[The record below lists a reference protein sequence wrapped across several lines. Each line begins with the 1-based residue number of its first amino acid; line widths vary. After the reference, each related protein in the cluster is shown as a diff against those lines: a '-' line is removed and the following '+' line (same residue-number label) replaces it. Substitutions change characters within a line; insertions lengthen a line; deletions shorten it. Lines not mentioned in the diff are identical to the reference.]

1 MTESSSQGLAA
12 DPGNIDPMSFSGEY
26 LAERPPM
33 AVPAKQNEEAKQLR
47 ILLVEDDA
55 LLGDGIRAGLKLAD
69 YAADWVRDGE
79 TARLALAD
87 HDYDAC
93 VLDLGLPKKDGL
105 AVLKELRARGSTL
118 PVLILTAR
126 DTHADKIGGLD
137 AGADDYLTK
146 PFDLGE
152 LQARLRALIRRA
164 AGAATPT
171 LEHAGVRLDPAS
183 KRVTRDGQPVTLS
196 AREYALLRDLLTH
209 KSQLRTRA
217 QLEDSLYAWGAEV
230 ESNTVEV
237 YIHHLRKKL
246 GSEFIRTVRGF
257 GYQLGEKAG
266 RETDDGEA
274 PG

>member
-1 MTESSSQGLAA
+1 M
-12 DPGNIDPMSFSGEY
+12 
-26 LAERPPM
+26 R
-33 AVPAKQNEEAKQLR
+33 V
-47 ILLVEDDA
+47 LLVEDDA

-69 YAADWVRDGE
+69 YAVDWVRDGE
-79 TARLALAD
+79 AARLALSS

-105 AVLKELRARGSTL
+105 AVLKELRSQGSKL

-126 DTHADKIGGLD
+126 DTQADKIAGLD

-152 LQARLRALIRRA
+152 LQARMRALLRRS

-171 LEHAGVRLDPAS
+171 LEHAGVVLEPAS
-183 KRVTRDGQPVTLS
+183 KRVTLSGQPVTLS
-196 AREYALLRDLLTH
+196 AREYALLLDLLSH
-209 KSQLRTRA
+209 KNQLRTRS
-217 QLEDSLYAWGAEV
+217 QLEESLYAWGEEK

-246 GSEFIRTVRGF
+246 GADFIRTVRGF
-257 GYQLGEKAG
+257 GYQLG
-266 RETDDGEA
+266 DSA
-274 PG
+274 P

>member
-1 MTESSSQGLAA
+1 M
-12 DPGNIDPMSFSGEY
+12 
-26 LAERPPM
+26 R
-33 AVPAKQNEEAKQLR
+33 V
-47 ILLVEDDA
+47 LLVEDDA

-69 YAADWVRDGE
+69 YAVDWVRDGE
-79 TARLALAD
+79 AARLALSS

-105 AVLKELRARGSTL
+105 AVLKELRGQGNHL

-126 DTHADKIGGLD
+126 DTNADKIAGLD

-152 LQARLRALIRRA
+152 LQARMRALIRRS

-171 LEHAGVRLDPAS
+171 LEHAGVVLEPAS
-183 KRVTRDGQPVTLS
+183 KRVTLSGLPVTLS
-196 AREYALLRDLLTH
+196 AREYALLLDLLSH
-209 KSQLRTRA
+209 KNQLRTRS
-217 QLEDSLYAWGAEV
+217 QLEESLYAWGEEK

-246 GSEFIRTVRGF
+246 GTHFIRTVRGF
-257 GYQLGEKAG
+257 GYVL
-266 RETDDGEA
+266 DDSKDGTE
-274 PG
+274 

>member
-1 MTESSSQGLAA
+1 M
-12 DPGNIDPMSFSGEY
+12 
-26 LAERPPM
+26 R
-33 AVPAKQNEEAKQLR
+33 V
-47 ILLVEDDA
+47 LLVEDDA

-69 YAADWVRDGE
+69 YAVDWVRDGE
-79 TARLALAD
+79 AARLALSS

-105 AVLKELRARGSTL
+105 AVLKELRSQGSKL

-126 DTHADKIGGLD
+126 DTQADKIAGLD

-152 LQARLRALIRRA
+152 LQARMRALLRRS

-171 LEHAGVRLDPAS
+171 LEHAGVVLEPAS
-183 KRVTRDGQPVTLS
+183 KRVTLSGVPVTLS
-196 AREYALLRDLLTH
+196 AREYALLLDLLSH
-209 KSQLRTRA
+209 KNQLRTRS
-217 QLEDSLYAWGAEV
+217 QLEESLYAWGEEK

-246 GSEFIRTVRGF
+246 GADFIRTVRGF
-257 GYQLGEKAG
+257 GYQLG
-266 RETDDGEA
+266 DSA
-274 PG
+274 P